1 MQHIESIR
9 LKNFRAFQDVRLR
22 GLCVAA
28 GQPHA
33 TVRIVCRELETFFAG
48 DWAAMAAGFQQPK
61 LAVHGQKAKF
71 RTPDLLGSPFREIKR
86 LVPTYQKREGARTV
100 SPHLDLGRNRSNSF
114 RVLLRSLSDLA
125 SA

>member
-33 TVRIVCRELETFFAG
+33 TVR
-48 DWAAMAAGFQQPK
+48 
-61 LAVHGQKAKF
+61 
-71 RTPDLLGSPFREIKR
+71 
-86 LVPTYQKREGARTV
+86 TV